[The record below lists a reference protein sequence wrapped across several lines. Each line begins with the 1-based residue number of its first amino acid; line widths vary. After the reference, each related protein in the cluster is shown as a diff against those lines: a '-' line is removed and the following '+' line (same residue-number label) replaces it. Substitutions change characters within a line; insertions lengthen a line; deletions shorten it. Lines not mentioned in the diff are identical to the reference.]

1 MDMADTK
8 AVSLYERLGRF
19 DGITR
24 IVHDVMQAHLENPLV
39 APRFAAVKDLDHA
52 RKMAVEFF
60 CAGCGGP
67 ESYTGRDLLVAHKG
81 MNISE
86 QEYIAAMD
94 DILGALEKNGIDPA
108 TRGEVTAILY
118 SLKGN
123 VIRV

>member
-1 MDMADTK
+1 MSAAPT
-8 AVSLYERLGRF
+8 VSLYDRLGRF

-24 IVHDVMQAHLENPLV
+24 IVHDVMDAHLSNPAI
-39 APRFAAVKDLDHA
+39 APRFQAAKDLDHA

-67 ESYTGRDLLVAHKG
+67 ESYTGRDLLVTHKG
-81 MNISE
+81 MNINE
-86 QEYIAAMD
+86 QEYMAAMD
-94 DILGALEKNGIDPA
+94 DILGALEKNEVDPA

-118 SLKGN
+118 SLKTQ

>member
-1 MDMADTK
+1 MSNPSA
-8 AVSLYERLGRF
+8 SLYERLGRF

-24 IVHDVMQAHLENPLV
+24 IVHDVMDAHLANP
-39 APRFAAVKDLDHA
+39 AIQTRFQNAKDLDHA

-67 ESYTGRDLLVAHKG
+67 EPYTGRDLVSAHKG

-86 QEYIAAMD
+86 QEYMAAMD
-94 DILGALEKNGIDPA
+94 DILGALKKNDIDDA
-108 TRGEVTAILY
+108 TRNEVTAILY
-118 SLKGN
+118 SLKDQ